1 MSTAIN
7 YDKPLKNLIA
17 ELDKTGHVTHKQYKK
32 TSVTIHHN
40 AGRLSHEGV
49 LNVWKVR
56 PASAHFNI
64 DGQGTACQYVRVNE
78 YAWAVG
84 DTTGN
89 MRTISIE
96 MANASLSPD
105 WKVADKTWQGAADLA
120 GWLFFKVI
128 GERPTKE
135 NLFYHHYWSSTSCA
149 GPYMDSI
156 YGKVLKRAQS
166 RYDNL
171 KGGKQTAE
179 DDKKDADGGKKSL
192 TRIAAEVWAGDWGTG
207 QERFDRLRNA
217 GYDPETVQA
226 AVNRGVG
233 KTAGA
238 QLTRARSRKSIA
250 DVVDEVIAGKWGTG
264 AERRRRLFA
273 AGYNATTVQNE
284 VNRELGYSKRKSV
297 RTLAREV
304 IEGKWGDGKEREQ
317 RITRAG
323 YSYRRVQ
330 NEVNRLLS

>member
-1 MSTAIN
+1 MSAAIK
-7 YDKPLKNLIA
+7 YDKPLKNFIK
-17 ELDKTGHVTHKQYKK
+17 ELDQTGHVTHKSYKK

-40 AGRLSHEGV
+40 AGRLTHEGV

-64 DGQGTACQYVRVNE
+64 DGQGTACQFVRVNE

-96 MANASLSPD
+96 MANATLSPE
-105 WKVADKTWQGAADLA
+105 WKVADKTWRAAADLA

-128 GERPTKE
+128 GERPSKD
-135 NLFYHHYWSSTSCA
+135 NLHYHHHWSNTSCA
-149 GPYMDSI
+149 GPFMDSI
-156 YGKVLKRAQS
+156 YGKVLRRAQR
-166 RYDNL
+166 RYDDL
-171 KGGKQTAE
+171 KGGKSEPEET
-179 DDKKDADGGKKSL
+179 GGRKSL
-192 TRIAAEVWAGDWGTG
+192 VKVAAEVWGGKWGTG
-207 QERFDRLRNA
+207 QDRFDRLRKA
-217 GYDPETVQA
+217 GYDPEQVQSM
-226 AVNRGVG
+226 VNRGVG
-233 KTAGA
+233 KVAA
-238 QLTRARSRKSIA
+238 EQEARRQSRKSVA
-250 DVVDEVIAGKWGTG
+250 DVVDEVIKGEWGTG

-284 VNRELGYSKRKSV
+284 VNRELGYSKRKSIRQV
-297 RTLAREV
+297 AREV
-304 IEGKWGDGKEREQ
+304 IDGKWGNGKQREIK
-317 RITRAG
+317 ITRAG